1 MTNNV
6 QTCCYNGGRK
16 LRCEPQWRAR
26 KMDLEKWF
34 LAVMCRLCCRP
45 KEYLVF
51 SVSLLQERREV
62 TSLRVDIY
70 HSPPFQECRLGL
82 QEHTCEIKALEDLT
96 FSPSLCVCSSV
107 RTLPQRA
114 RRSSAYKNDCGEETQ
129 FGWRHLLY
137 LQGTKDER
145 PIKNLGRRLMGY
157 IHEKTGSRGFKQETE
172 RL

>member
-16 LRCEPQWRAR
+16 LRCEPRWRAR

-34 LAVMCRLCCRP
+34 HSRHVSVMLSAWGIFDVIRIFVTRTA
-45 KEYLVF
+45 
-51 SVSLLQERREV
+51 EV
-62 TSLRVDIY
+62 TSLSVDIY

-82 QEHTCEIKALEDLT
+82 IKALGDLT
-96 FSPSLCVCSSV
+96 FSPSLCVRSSV
-107 RTLPQRA
+107 RTL
-114 RRSSAYKNDCGEETQ
+114 RSSAYKNDCGEETQ

-145 PIKNLGRRLMGY
+145 PIKNFGRRLIGY
-157 IHEKTGSRGFKQETE
+157 THEKTGSRGFKQETE

>member
-34 LAVMCRLCCRP
+34 HSRHVSVMLSAWGI
-45 KEYLVF
+45 F
-51 SVSLLQERREV
+51 SVFRIFVTRTAEV
-62 TSLRVDIY
+62 TSLSVDIY

-96 FSPSLCVCSSV
+96 FSPSLCVRSSV
-107 RTLPQRA
+107 RTL
-114 RRSSAYKNDCGEETQ
+114 RSSAYKNDCGEETQ

-145 PIKNLGRRLMGY
+145 PIKNFGRRLMGY
-157 IHEKTGSRGFKQETE
+157 THEKTGSRGFKQETE